1 MRKWFVRVA
10 APFWAALYFVIF
22 YLFGVPI
29 FISTM
34 LTLGV
39 WQALGFLTV
48 LFGVWGTIFYLI
60 LLQSESFDRIK
71 NSVESF
77 LSNQSGKVFLWIR
90 KVYHSQADQSA
101 INPALI
107 MLIFI
112 VQNPLVGVPLIRFS
126 YSKKQVLSGV
136 FWVWV
141 GALLKVLTWYFPI
154 YGGGLS
160 LLRAFWF

>member
-71 NSVESF
+71 T
-77 LSNQSGKVFLWIR
+77 
-90 KVYHSQADQSA
+90 
-101 INPALI
+101 ALI